1 MNASQVWS
9 RICNKMVEAGIE
21 EAAASLVLPALG
33 GLAGG
38 ALGGR
43 KGGAPGGL
51 LGAVLG
57 LAAGAAV
64 HAMIPKAQ
72 RLVCGECGTHLA

>member
-1 MNASQVWS
+1 MNAKTFWCA
-9 RICNKMVEAGIE
+9 ICNKMVEAGIE
-21 EAAASLVLPALG
+21 EGAASPVLPALG

-43 KGGAPGGL
+43 RGGGGGL
-51 LGAVLG
+51 LGLLVGIAVG
-57 LAAGAAV
+57 SAV

-72 RLVCGECGTHLA
+72 RLVCGECGNNAA

>member
-1 MNASQVWS
+1 MNMQRVWC

-21 EAAASLVLPALG
+21 EAAAALVLPALG

-43 KGGAPGGL
+43 RGGGGGL
-51 LGAVLG
+51 LGLVLG
-57 LAAGAAV
+57 LAVGTAAQ
-64 HAMIPKAQ
+64 AMIPKAQ
-72 RLVCGECGTHLA
+72 RLVCGHCGTHLA

>member
-1 MNASQVWS
+1 MNARKVWCAV
-9 RICNKMVEAGIE
+9 CNKMVEAGIE
-21 EAAASLVLPALG
+21 EAAASFVLPALG

-43 KGGAPGGL
+43 RSGGGGL
-51 LGAVLG
+51 LGLMLGVAV
-57 LAAGAAV
+57 GAAA

-72 RLVCGECGTHLA
+72 RLVCGECRTHLA

>member
-1 MNASQVWS
+1 MNVQRLWC

-21 EAAASLVLPALG
+21 EVAASLALPALG

-38 ALGGR
+38 ALGSK
-43 KGGAPGGL
+43 KGGGGGL
-51 LGAVLG
+51 LGLLVGVAVG
-57 LAAGAAV
+57 SAV